1 MVAQRGVNMEER
13 RNGTYYCDICDKVP
27 ASEIKGG
34 KYNNERKVWFVC
46 KECKL
51 LIDDKRDKN
60 G

>member
-1 MVAQRGVNMEER
+1 MEER